1 MDEASSRLDPV
12 TEGLIERAIDRLLHN
27 RTAIIVAHRL
37 ATVQRADQILILS
50 DGQIVEHDDRV
61 TLLAQS
67 DSRFSQLLR
76 TGMAEVL
83 A

>member
-1 MDEASSRLDPV
+1 
-12 TEGLIERAIDRLLHN
+12 
-27 RTAIIVAHRL
+27 L